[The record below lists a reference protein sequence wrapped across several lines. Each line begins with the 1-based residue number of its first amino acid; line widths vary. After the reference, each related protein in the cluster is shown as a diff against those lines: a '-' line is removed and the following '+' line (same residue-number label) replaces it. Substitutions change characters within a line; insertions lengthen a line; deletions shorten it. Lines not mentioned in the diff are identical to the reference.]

1 MSNLKLNNVLAIG
14 EDTFII
20 RMTFGELKNLVDSKA
35 IQIDL
40 NKEVP
45 YVPLEDEGVIYL
57 NIDKDSISFNNE
69 NKELT
74 ANDKFRVLDGEIR
87 LLNFIKNIDWYNDK
101 MDKIVTLNIV
111 TYNVELLKNLMLN
124 VTTNGT
130 RKTASNEKIP
140 INMDSINEIANNI
153 MTYGSDLN
161 EEMNNW
167 VEKNNGDGYHRI
179 KALVD
184 SYKNLG
190 KTNQEIVNILKKLDV

>member
-1 MSNLKLNNVLAIG
+1 
-14 EDTFII
+14 
-20 RMTFGELKNLVDSKA
+20 
-35 IQIDL
+35 
-40 NKEVP
+40 
-45 YVPLEDEGVIYL
+45 
-57 NIDKDSISFNNE
+57 
-69 NKELT
+69 
-74 ANDKFRVLDGEIR
+74 
-87 LLNFIKNIDWYNDK
+87 